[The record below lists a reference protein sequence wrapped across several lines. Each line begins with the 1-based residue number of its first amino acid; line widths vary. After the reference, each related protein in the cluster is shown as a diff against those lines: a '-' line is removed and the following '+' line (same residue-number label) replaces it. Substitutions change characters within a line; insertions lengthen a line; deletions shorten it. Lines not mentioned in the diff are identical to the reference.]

1 MKKKGV
7 EMIRVLVVDDAAT
20 IRTLFESIIEKSENY
35 MLVGALEN
43 AKAALPF
50 LMRSRADV
58 VLMDVYTKDRENGL
72 EAAREIKEH
81 FPTVKVIIATSLPEE
96 SFLIKAREAGCESFW
111 YKEMGEIGLLDILDR
126 TMAGESVYPDKTP
139 VVEIGLAKSVE
150 FTAMEM
156 KVLRELCNGKLN
168 KEIAD
173 ELCMSENT
181 VKFHINNMLQKA
193 GYSNRYQ
200 LAIDAVEQKFIVP
213 GF

>member
-1 MKKKGV
+1 MT
-7 EMIRVLVVDDAAT
+7 RVLIVDDAVT
-20 IRTLFESIIEKSENY
+20 VRTLFETIIEGSKEY
-35 MLVGALEN
+35 KLAGTLEN

-50 LMRSRADV
+50 CMRSPVDLI
-58 VLMDVYTKDRENGL
+58 LMDVYTKDRENGL
-72 EAAREIKEH
+72 YAAKEIKEQ
-81 FPTVKVIIATSLPEE
+81 FPNIKIIIATSLPEE
-96 SFLIKAREAGCESFW
+96 SFLIKAKEAGCESFW
-111 YKEMGEIGLLDILDR
+111 YKELGEYGLLDIMNR
-126 TMAGESVYPDKTP
+126 TMAGEHVYPDKTP
-139 VVEIGLAKSVE
+139 AVTIGLAKSVE
-150 FTAMEM
+150 FTPMEM

-200 LAIDAVEQKFIVP
+200 LAIDAVEQKLIVP

>member
-1 MKKKGV
+1 
-7 EMIRVLVVDDAAT
+7 MIRVLVVDDAST
-20 IRTLFESIIEKSENY
+20 IRTLFENIIIHSENY
-35 MLVGALEN
+35 ELAGTLEN

-50 LMRSRADV
+50 IMRSRVDL

-72 EAAREIKEH
+72 EAAAEIKEH
-81 FPTVKVIIATSLPEE
+81 FPEVKVIIATSLPEE
-96 SFLIKAREAGCESFW
+96 SFIEKARSSGCESFW
-111 YKEMGEIGLLDILDR
+111 YKEMGEIGLIDIMDR
-126 TMAGESVYPDKTP
+126 TMSGERVYPDKVP
-139 VVEIGLAKSVE
+139 EIEIGMAKSVE
-150 FTAMEM
+150 FTSMEL

-173 ELCMSENT
+173 DLCMSENT